1 MGFFAFLFKRSP
13 DYLPPGTE
21 IVLKGTPIIFCIVI
35 NDYGRYLEV
44 ITESGAVL
52 TPTKSEM
59 LARLT

>member
-21 IVLKGTPIIFCIVI
+21 IALKGSCIIFCTVI
-35 NDYGRYLEV
+35 KDYGRYLEV

-52 TPTKSEM
+52 TPTKSEI
-59 LARLT
+59 LARIS